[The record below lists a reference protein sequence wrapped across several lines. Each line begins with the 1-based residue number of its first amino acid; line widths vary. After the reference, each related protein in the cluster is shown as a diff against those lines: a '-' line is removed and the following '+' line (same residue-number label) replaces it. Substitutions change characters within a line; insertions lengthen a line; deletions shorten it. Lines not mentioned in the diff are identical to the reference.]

1 MYSLTTTSPAASAPV
16 SLAVL
21 KEHGTINAGDSD
33 ATLQIY
39 LDAAVQALTEWTGY
53 VPVSTTFRLDVDA
66 DHWACAQSAYVV
78 ALPRWPV
85 TTVSQVEARQA
96 DGTYSTISS
105 TYYRLVGDR
114 SLYIDQSAI
123 VPSNGI
129 SPSGLR
135 ITFVAAG
142 SSSAA
147 VKLAILQLA
156 AVSYRYRE
164 ASTEIRLSDV
174 PFACRA
180 ILEGLKGGD
189 L

>member
-1 MYSLTTTSPAASAPV
+1 MYSLTTTSPAASAPIT
-16 SLAVL
+16 LAQL
-21 KEHGTINAGDSD
+21 KDHLTINTGDADDSV
-33 ATLQIY
+33 QIY

-53 VPVSTTFRLDVDA
+53 VPVSTTYRLDVDA
-66 DHWACAQSAYVV
+66 DHWRCAGSAYVV

-85 TTVSQVEARQA
+85 STVSQVQARQA

-114 SLYIDQSAI
+114 SLYVDTSAV

-129 SPSGLR
+129 TPSGLR

-147 VKLAILQLA
+147 VKLAVLQLA
-156 AVSYRYRE
+156 AVSYKYRL
-164 ASTEIRLSDV
+164 ATTEIRLQDV